1 MNERTL
7 GSQPRTTNFLEGWHR
22 HISSI
27 LGQAH
32 PNIWKFLEFLKGK
45 VGNRPVNMS
54 IDQTS
59 GHYWLK
65 PVISGRLVVDW
76 SIEMT
81 LVSSKVFSI
90 SHPLFTGPY

>member
-1 MNERTL
+1 MSIITCNEDEMIQRV
-7 GSQPRTTNFLEGWHR
+7 
-22 HISSI
+22 HIQ
-27 LGQAH
+27 LN
-32 PNIWKFLEFLKGK
+32 PK
-45 VGNRPVNMS
+45 VGNRPVNMSMS

-76 SIEMT
+76 SIEITM
-81 LVSSKVFSI
+81 VSSKVFSI